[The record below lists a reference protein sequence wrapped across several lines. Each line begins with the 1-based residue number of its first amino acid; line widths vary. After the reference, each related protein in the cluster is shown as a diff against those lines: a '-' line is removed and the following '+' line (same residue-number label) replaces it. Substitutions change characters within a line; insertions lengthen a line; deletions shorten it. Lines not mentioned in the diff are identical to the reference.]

1 VKKRKKK
8 KSRGANCF
16 YTVVILFGGKI
27 EESRTLC
34 RRRIRKRHVVNAG
47 TWIRQ
52 SAKKSGRQ
60 PRSFARSRAAC
71 LPLSSAC
78 FTDSSSALFD
88 SASSCDF
95 DHTDCFRI
103 ASSILG
109 CFQNPILCCMFS
121 EFRTY
126 WTCYHHHHYSSSLD
140 SLLKFPSSFV
150 SLNKVLVELLCVCV
164 CVCVCLNPFLL

>member
-1 VKKRKKK
+1 MSTSNKRKT
-8 KSRGANCF
+8 RG
-16 YTVVILFGGKI
+16 K
-27 EESRTLC
+27 
-34 RRRIRKRHVVNAG
+34 RRHLDKAVP
-47 TWIRQ
+47 
-52 SAKKSGRQ
+52 AKKSGRQ
-60 PRSFARSRAAC
+60 PRSLARSRAAC

-95 DHTDCFRI
+95 EHTDCFRI
-103 ASSILG
+103 ASSVLG

-126 WTCYHHHHYSSSLD
+126 WTCYHHHHHSSSLD

-150 SLNKVLVELLCVCV
+150 SLNKVLVELLCACV
-164 CVCVCLNPFLL
+164 FLNPFLL